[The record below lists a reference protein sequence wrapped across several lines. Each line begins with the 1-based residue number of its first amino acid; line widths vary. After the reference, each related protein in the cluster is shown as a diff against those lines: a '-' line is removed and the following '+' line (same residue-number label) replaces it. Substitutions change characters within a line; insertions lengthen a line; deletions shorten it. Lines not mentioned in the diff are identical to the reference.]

1 MIMIKITV
9 TKFTANNWVANWVGQ
24 PTCSASGTTVKSA
37 AENLLLRYNM
47 VGIPAGI
54 IALYD
59 GNNATEYEN
68 PINITI
74 SKERLL

>member
-1 MIMIKITV
+1 MIEVTV
-9 TKFTANNWVANWVGQ
+9 TRLGKSNWVANWVGQ
-24 PTCSASGTTVKSA
+24 PIRYASGTTVKSA